1 MSKYAV
7 RAVGIGKKYR
17 LEKPDW
23 HFGNSARE
31 SLMNALVAPWR
42 RFRRLTGPISNQEAL
57 WALRDINFEILRGQV
72 VGIIGHNG
80 SGKSTLLKILC
91 EITMPTTGRVEVHG
105 RIGSLLE
112 VGTGFHPELTG
123 RENIF
128 LSGAILGMSRREIRE
143 RFDQIVDYSGVEKF
157 LDTPVKR
164 YSSGMAVRLAFS
176 VAAHLEPEILAID
189 EVLAVG
195 DARFQAKC
203 LGKLGNAAQS
213 GRTVL
218 FVSHNIQAVRSLC
231 DMVICLSGGQIVEI
245 GETGR
250 VVNNYLSNTGMFE
263 STKIWTRETAPG
275 KDGFTLLGVSVEAE
289 DNRSSTFMTSKDL
302 LVHQRCG
309 GLAELP
315 DRRRR
320 GGLAATPA
328 GPQQT
333 DVPPP
338 RRLVERRWL

>member
-263 STKIWTRETAPG
+263 STKI
-275 KDGFTLLGVSVEAE
+275 
-289 DNRSSTFMTSKDL
+289 
-302 LVHQRCG
+302 
-309 GLAELP
+309 
-315 DRRRR
+315 
-320 GGLAATPA
+320 
-328 GPQQT
+328 
-333 DVPPP
+333 
-338 RRLVERRWL
+338 